1 MISSALSPPGAV
13 MQLMSLRLRI
23 SASSSRASLSS
34 STIRTRCGASRAGV
48 SMTSWRALRSSSLKM
63 SWSIIAVS
71 SFPELIRQQIWIN
84 LRCISSASWPVFAR
98 NPLRSS
104 NQLRRSRHGTVTR
117 FKRKTYV
124 QWAPGCKRPTMSTN
138 NKNAEQAMSKA
149 DAFTQA
155 GKTAVLQNIHG
166 TMQFLQK
173 FPPFN
178 QMENAHLAYLVE
190 QCQLRF
196 YAADESI
203 IKPGDGPVEHF
214 YIVKQGRIVGER
226 PHSAKGGTE
235 TTFEITTGECFPLAA
250 LLGERATRTETLGT
264 QYSLNTRLGELAMR
278 HPVMCSPETPMRDAV
293 KLMHEQQVGSIVIV
307 DEQQAP
313 LGIFTLRDLR
323 EAVADVNADFS
334 APVRRTMSLSP
345 FHLNPDA
352 SAFDAAIAMTGR
364 HIAHVCLV
372 RDGRLCGV
380 VSERDLFSL
389 QRVDLVHLARTIRN
403 APRIEA
409 LAGLRGDIIQLVD
422 RMLAHGA
429 SSTQITQIITLLND
443 HTVCRVIELT
453 LAENGDP
460 GIAFSWLCF
469 GSEGRR
475 EQTLHTDQDNGILF
489 EASDAAEAEQI
500 RTLLLPIAERI
511 NQSLAQCGFTL
522 CKGNI
527 MAGNPDLCLS
537 RLEWSQRFA
546 AFIREAT
553 PENLLASSIYFDL
566 RVVWGD
572 ESGGEQL
579 RRGILDQVADNKL
592 FQRMMAENALRQRP
606 PVGRFKDF
614 VLARKGSEKDTLD
627 LKTEGLTPFVDGAR
641 LLALANGVGVNN
653 TQERLRQLVER
664 EVIDPLDGA
673 AYEEAYHFI
682 QQTRMQQHQLQSRQN
697 LPYSNRIDPD
707 TLNHLDRRILR
718 ESFRQAQRLQTSLTL
733 RYQL

>member
-1 MISSALSPPGAV
+1 
-13 MQLMSLRLRI
+13 
-23 SASSSRASLSS
+23 
-34 STIRTRCGASRAGV
+34 
-48 SMTSWRALRSSSLKM
+48 
-63 SWSIIAVS
+63 
-71 SFPELIRQQIWIN
+71 
-84 LRCISSASWPVFAR
+84 
-98 NPLRSS
+98 
-104 NQLRRSRHGTVTR
+104 
-117 FKRKTYV
+117 
-124 QWAPGCKRPTMSTN
+124 
-138 NKNAEQAMSKA
+138 MSKA
-149 DAFTQA
+149 DAYTQA

-196 YAADESI
+196 YAAGDSI
-203 IKPGDGPVEHF
+203 IKPTDGPVEHF
-214 YIVKQGRIVGER
+214 YIVKQGRVVGER
-226 PHSAKGGTE
+226 THPAKSGTE
-235 TTFEITTGECFPLAA
+235 TTFEISTGECFPLAA
-250 LLGERATRTETLGT
+250 LLGERATRTEHLAAEDTFCLQLNKMAFIKLFALSSVFRDFALRGVSSLLDQVNQQVQQRAVETLGT

-278 HPVMCSPETPMRDAV
+278 HPVTCTPDTPLRAAV
-293 KLMHEQQVGSIVIV
+293 KLMHDQQVGSIVIV
-307 DEQQAP
+307 DEHKAP

-323 EAVADVNADFS
+323 QVVADGIDDLGL
-334 APVRRTMSLSP
+334 PIERRMIRSPFSLS
-345 FHLNPDA
+345 PDA
-352 SAFDAAIAMTGR
+352 SAFDAAIAMTER

-372 RDGRLCGV
+372 KDQRLCGV

-403 APRIEA
+403 APRIET
-409 LAGLRGDIIQLVD
+409 LASLRGEIVQLVD

-453 LAENGDP
+453 IQDKGDP
-460 GIAFSWLCF
+460 GVPFSWLCF

-489 EASDAAEAEQI
+489 EASDAAEAAAI
-500 RTLLLPIAERI
+500 RKKLLPLAQQI

-527 MAGNPDLCLS
+527 MAGNPELCLS
-537 RLEWSQRFA
+537 RSEWARRFA

-572 ESGGEQL
+572 ERSADQL
-579 RRGILDQVADNKL
+579 RRGILEQVADNRL

-606 PVGRFKDF
+606 PVGRFREF
-614 VLARKGSEKDTLD
+614 VLARKGSEKATLD
-627 LKTEGLTPFVDGAR
+627 LKVQGLTPFVDGAR
-641 LLALANGVGVNN
+641 LLALANGIAANN
-653 TQERLRQLVER
+653 TLERLRQLVDK
-664 EVIDPLDGA
+664 EVIEPLDGA

-697 LPYSNRIDPD
+697 LPYSNRVDPD
-707 TLNHLDRRILR
+707 ILNHLDRRILR
-718 ESFRQAQRLQTSLTL
+718 ESLRQAQRLQSSLTL

>member
-1 MISSALSPPGAV
+1 
-13 MQLMSLRLRI
+13 MSFN
-23 SASSSRASLSS
+23 
-34 STIRTRCGASRAGV
+34 
-48 SMTSWRALRSSSLKM
+48 K
-63 SWSIIAVS
+63 
-71 SFPELIRQQIWIN
+71 
-84 LRCISSASWPVFAR
+84 
-98 NPLRSS
+98 
-104 NQLRRSRHGTVTR
+104 
-117 FKRKTYV
+117 
-124 QWAPGCKRPTMSTN
+124 
-138 NKNAEQAMSKA
+138 KNAVQVMSRA
-149 DAFTQA
+149 DAFAQA

-178 QMENAHLAYLVE
+178 QMESAHLAYLVE

-196 YAADESI
+196 YGAHESI

-214 YIVKQGRIVGER
+214 FIVKQGRVVGER
-226 PHSAKGGTE
+226 PHTAKGGTE

-250 LLGERATRTETLGT
+250 LLGERATRTEHLAAEDTFCLQLNKQAFIKLFALSTAFRDFALRGVSSLLDQVNQQVQQRAAETLGT

-278 HPVMCSPETPMRDAV
+278 HPVMCAPDTPLREAV

-323 EAVADVNADFS
+323 EAVADINVDFAQPIQS
-334 APVRRTMSLSP
+334 RMIQAP
-345 FHLNPDA
+345 FHLSPDA

-372 RDGRLCGV
+372 KDGRLCGV

-403 APRIEA
+403 APRIDS
-409 LAGLRGDIIQLVD
+409 LCNLRGDIVQLVD

-453 LAENGDP
+453 LEEKGNP
-460 GIAFSWLCF
+460 GIPFSWLCF

-489 EASDAAEAEQI
+489 DAKDAAEAAQI
-500 RTLLLPIAERI
+500 RGLLLPIAERI
-511 NQSLAQCGFTL
+511 NQNLALCGFTL

-527 MAGNPDLCLS
+527 MAGNPELCLS
-537 RLEWSQRFA
+537 RAEWSRRFG

-572 ESGGEQL
+572 ESGAEQL
-579 RRGILDQVADNKL
+579 RQQILEQVGDNRL
-592 FQRMMAENALRQRP
+592 FQRMLAENALRQRP

-614 VLARKGSEKDTLD
+614 VLARKGTDKDTLD
-627 LKTEGLTPFVDGAR
+627 LKTQGLTPFVDGAR
-641 LLALANGVGVNN
+641 VLALASGIGANN
-653 TQERLRQLVER
+653 TLERLRQLVER

-682 QQTRMQQHQLQSRQN
+682 QQTRMQQHQLQSRQH
-697 LPYSNRIDPD
+697 LPWSNRIDPE

-718 ESFRQAQRLQTSLTL
+718 ESLRQAQRLQTSLTL